1 MSTGAITFLVILVV
15 LTAVLIALYLF
26 GRKMQKRQEEQQ
38 IQLQAAAQQ
47 ISMFV
52 IDKKKLKMK
61 ESGLPAQVIE
71 QTPRLMRGSKVPIL
85 KVKVG
90 PQIMNLMCDAQIFDS
105 VPMRKEVKATVSGI
119 YVTAVRGM
127 HGKQEVASK
136 KQSGLRAWVER
147 LQEKAGEI
155 RRQREF
161 RQCFFQCASRQRISR
176 RMSAFDISI
185 PFMRT
190 RYSASAMIRF
200 PFSN

>member
-105 VPMRKEVKATVSGI
+105 VPMRKKASGKSRCQ
-119 YVTAVRGM
+119 T
-127 HGKQEVASK
+127 
-136 KQSGLRAWVER
+136 
-147 LQEKAGEI
+147 GEI
-155 RRQREF
+155 ERQKEF
-161 RQCFFQCASRQRISR
+161 RQRFIQCASRQRISR

-200 PFSN
+200 PLSN

>member
-105 VPMRKEVKATVSGI
+105 VPMRKEGNGQRNLCHRRPRHARQAGSCPQK
-119 YVTAVRGM
+119 AVR
-127 HGKQEVASK
+127 AA
-136 KQSGLRAWVER
+136 GL
-147 LQEKAGEI
+147 G
-155 RRQREF
+155 
-161 RQCFFQCASRQRISR
+161 
-176 RMSAFDISI
+176 
-185 PFMRT
+185 
-190 RYSASAMIRF
+190 
-200 PFSN
+200 

>member
-71 QTPRLMRGSKVPIL
+71 QTPRLMRG
-85 KVKVG
+85 
-90 PQIMNLMCDAQIFDS
+90 
-105 VPMRKEVKATVSGI
+105 
-119 YVTAVRGM
+119 
-127 HGKQEVASK
+127 
-136 KQSGLRAWVER
+136 
-147 LQEKAGEI
+147 
-155 RRQREF
+155 
-161 RQCFFQCASRQRISR
+161 
-176 RMSAFDISI
+176 
-185 PFMRT
+185 
-190 RYSASAMIRF
+190 
-200 PFSN
+200 

>member
-105 VPMRKEVKATVSGI
+105 VPMRKEVKAAAFMSPPSAACT
-119 YVTAVRGM
+119 
-127 HGKQEVASK
+127 
-136 KQSGLRAWVER
+136 
-147 LQEKAGEI
+147 
-155 RRQREF
+155 
-161 RQCFFQCASRQRISR
+161 ASRKLPPKSSPGCGPGLKGFRKKPVPNR
-176 RMSAFDISI
+176 
-185 PFMRT
+185 
-190 RYSASAMIRF
+190 
-200 PFSN
+200 

>member
-119 YVTAVRGM
+119 YVTAVRGI
-127 HGKQEVASK
+127 HGKQEVAPK

-147 LQEKAGEI
+147 LQEKAG
-155 RRQREF
+155 
-161 RQCFFQCASRQRISR
+161 AK
-176 RMSAFDISI
+176 
-185 PFMRT
+185 PVK
-190 RYSASAMIRF
+190 
-200 PFSN
+200 

>member
-15 LTAVLIALYLF
+15 LTAGLIALYLF

-71 QTPRLMRGSKVPIL
+71 QTPRLMRGSTVPIL

-90 PQIMNLMCDAQIFDS
+90 PQIMHLMCDAQIFDS

-127 HGKQEVASK
+127 HGKQEVAPK

-147 LQEKAGEI
+147 LQEKAG
-155 RRQREF
+155 
-161 RQCFFQCASRQRISR
+161 AK
-176 RMSAFDISI
+176 
-185 PFMRT
+185 PVK
-190 RYSASAMIRF
+190 
-200 PFSN
+200 

>member
-105 VPMRKEVKATVSGI
+105 VPMRKEVKA
-119 YVTAVRGM
+119 AVRGM
-127 HGKQEVASK
+127 HGKQEVAPK

-147 LQEKAGEI
+147 LQEKAG
-155 RRQREF
+155 
-161 RQCFFQCASRQRISR
+161 AK
-176 RMSAFDISI
+176 
-185 PFMRT
+185 PVK
-190 RYSASAMIRF
+190 
-200 PFSN
+200 